1 MSTSETPAAV
11 AAEHQRA
18 VLALFVAKL
27 ELPACRERCHLDFK
41 AALASDLP
49 VERVARRLST
59 CLADRTPNPACAS
72 LLQLIDGVSLPQN
85 LLDEATAL
93 HQQLASAEDATAF
106 GHHVRRLAALID
118 ALPSQLQQEK
128 DTVAQN
134 LVTLGD
140 RLHDLYRQISLAEEV
155 EAVATSETVALDQ
168 RIAAEVHGLEA
179 DVDGN
184 RDLGELGDHLH
195 RRLEAI
201 ASQVHRYREQEQQR
215 LAGLREQND
224 QLRCR
229 VTDLENEVGRL
240 RTGLSAQ
247 RHRIVTDAL
256 TGLHNRFAYDERL
269 TQELARWQRYRTP
282 LSLLLCDID
291 HFKKVNDTLGH
302 HAGDEVLKSVAD
314 LLASALRKTDFI
326 ARYGGEEFVV
336 LLSGAA
342 ADRAA
347 TVAEKLRQLVA
358 EATIDLGSTTLNV
371 TVSCGHATLEDEKES
386 GAALFERADQA
397 LYQAKRSGRDRVCA
411 G

>member
-1 MSTSETPAAV
+1 MSTSVTPAVV
-11 AAEHQRA
+11 AAEQQRA
-18 VLALFVAKL
+18 VLALFVAQLK
-27 ELPACRERCHLDFK
+27 LPACRERCHLDFK

-59 CLADRTPNPACAS
+59 CLADRTPNPACAT
-72 LLQLIDGVSLPQN
+72 LLQLVDGVSLPQN
-85 LLDEATAL
+85 LLAEATAL
-93 HQQLASAEDATAF
+93 HEQLATAEDDTAF

-118 ALPSQLQQEK
+118 GLPSQLQQEK
-128 DTVAQN
+128 DSVAQN

-140 RLHDLYRQISLAEEV
+140 RLQDIYRSISQADEV
-155 EAVATSETVALDQ
+155 EAVAASETAALDQ
-168 RIAAEVHGLEA
+168 RVAAEVQHLEA
-179 DVDGN
+179 EVDGN
-184 RDLGELGDHLH
+184 RDLGALGDHLH
-195 RRLEAI
+195 SRLEAI

-240 RTGLSAQ
+240 RSGLNAQ
-247 RHRIVTDAL
+247 RHRIITDAL

-269 TQELARWQRYRTP
+269 VQELARWQRHRTP

-347 TVAEKLRQLVA
+347 TVAGKLRQLVA
-358 EATIDLGSTTLNV
+358 GATIDLGSTAINV
-371 TVSCGHATLEDEKES
+371 TVSCGHATLADEDAS
-386 GAALFERADQA
+386 GTALFERADQA
-397 LYQAKRSGRDRVCA
+397 LYQAKRSGRNRICA